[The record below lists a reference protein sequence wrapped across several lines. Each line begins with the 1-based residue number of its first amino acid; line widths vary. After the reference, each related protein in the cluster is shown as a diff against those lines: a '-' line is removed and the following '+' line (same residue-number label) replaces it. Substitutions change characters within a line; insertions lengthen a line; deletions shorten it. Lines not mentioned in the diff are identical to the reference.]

1 VCLLFDSS
9 TSSSP
14 CHSQNTNQPKS
25 KQDFIDR
32 SPFGLLLA
40 LPCSLGPDVFLRS
53 VLLRHTSRA
62 DAWRKLVY
70 QGLLGSVPML
80 LLIVYFV
87 VCESREVIMFHFEIC
102 THTLFV
108 FALNVVFICGS

>member
-1 VCLLFDSS
+1 MLTCGIAVLFLSHVEWS
-9 TSSSP
+9 YR
-14 CHSQNTNQPKS
+14 HKLQPKS
-25 KQDFIDR
+25 NQDFIDR
-32 SPFGLLLA
+32 SPFAMLLA
-40 LPCSLGPDVFLRS
+40 LPCSLGPDAFLRS

-87 VCESREVIMFHFEIC
+87 VCATRETIIIVMFDF
-102 THTLFV
+102 
-108 FALNVVFICGS
+108 